1 MSAPAEVA
9 PAQTLLRMIT
19 ASWIAQAIYVA
30 AKLGVADLL
39 ISGPQSPGHLAER
52 TGAHPRALYRVLRAL
67 ASVGIFAEG
76 SDGRF
81 GLTPLAEPLRSDTPD
96 SLRPFAIM
104 MGSEWAWRSW
114 GEIMHS
120 VRTEM
125 SAFEQVYGSPLFEYY
140 AKNPEAARIFS
151 EGLTSRSRPE
161 NAAVVAAYDFS
172 GARTMVDVA
181 GGQGSLL
188 AAILAANPKARGILF
203 DLPHVIAMARQTLEK
218 AGVAERCEL
227 VSGDFFSAV
236 PAGGD
241 VYILKKVIHDW
252 DDAQAP
258 AILRT
263 CRAAIPAHGR
273 LLLIELVIPPGN
285 EPSFGKLLDL
295 LMLVYPG
302 GRERTEAEHR
312 DILASA
318 GFRLERV
325 IPTASTVSIVEAVP
339 L

>member
-1 MSAPAEVA
+1 MSAPTEVA
-9 PAQTLLRMIT
+9 PAQALLRMISAT
-19 ASWIAQAIYVA
+19 WIAQAIYVA
-30 AKLGVADLL
+30 AKLAIPDLL
-39 ISGPQSPGHLAER
+39 ISGPQSPGSLAER
-52 TGAHPRALYRVLRAL
+52 TGAHPRALYRLLRAL
-67 ASVGIFAEG
+67 ASVGIFTEEN
-76 SDGRF
+76 DGRF
-81 GLTPLAEPLRSDTPD
+81 GLTPLAELLRSDAPD

-114 GEIMHS
+114 GEIMYS
-120 VRTEM
+120 VRTEKP
-125 SAFEQVYGSPLFEYY
+125 AFEQVYGSPLFEYY

-172 GARTMVDVA
+172 GARTVVDVA

-188 AAILAANPKARGILF
+188 AAILAANPNARGVLF
-203 DLPHVIAMARQTLEK
+203 DLPHVIAMARQTFEK
-218 AGVAERCEL
+218 TGVAERCEL
-227 VSGDFFSAV
+227 VSGDFFAAV

-241 VYILKKVIHDW
+241 IYMLKKVIHDW

-273 LLLIELVIPPGN
+273 LLLIEPVIPAGN

-312 DILASA
+312 DLLAAA

-325 IPTASTVSIVEAVP
+325 MPTASTVSIVKAKPV
-339 L
+339 

>member
-1 MSAPAEVA
+1 MSAPTEVA
-9 PAQTLLRMIT
+9 PAQALLRMISAT
-19 ASWIAQAIYVA
+19 WIAQAIYA
-30 AKLGVADLL
+30 AATLGIADLL
-39 ISGPQSPGHLAER
+39 ISGPQSPEGLAER
-52 TGAHPRALYRVLRAL
+52 TDTHPRALYRVLRAL
-67 ASVGIFAEG
+67 ASVGVFTEG
-76 SDGRF
+76 DDGRF
-81 GLTPLAEPLRSDTPD
+81 GLTPLAELLRSDSPD

-114 GEIMHS
+114 GEIMYS
-120 VRTEM
+120 VRTEKP
-125 SAFEQVYGSPLFEYY
+125 AFEQIYGSSLFAYY
-140 AKNPEAARIFS
+140 AENPEAARIFS

-172 GARTMVDVA
+172 GARTVVDVA

-188 AAILAANPKARGILF
+188 AAILAANPTARGVLF
-203 DLPHVIAMARQTLEK
+203 DLPHVIAMARRTFEN
-218 AGVAERCEL
+218 AGLAERCEL
-227 VSGDFFSAV
+227 AGGDFFAAV

-241 VYILKKVIHDW
+241 IYMLKKVIHDW

-263 CRAAIPAHGR
+263 CRAAVPAHGR
-273 LLLIELVIPPGN
+273 LLLIELVIPSGN
-285 EPSFGKLLDL
+285 APSFGKLLDL

-312 DILASA
+312 NLLGSA

-339 L
+339 A